1 MRFHARGITC
11 PQVFPA
17 EGIEGRGFVR
27 VPGQAERVRELADV
41 QALVEE
47 DRPNARLVDLLR
59 VLDRWSITGLFRP
72 GNERYQ
78 EREGDDDENEPG

>member
-1 MRFHARGITC
+1 MRFHTRGITC

-17 EGIEGRGFVR
+17 EGIAGRGFVQ

-47 DRPNARLVDLLR
+47 DRPDAHLVNLLR
-59 VLDRWSITGLFRP
+59 VLDRWSIIGLFRA
-72 GNERYQ
+72 GNERHQ
-78 EREGDDDENEPG
+78 EREGNDDENETG